1 MCSII
6 SSLSN
11 IKQDETNALYCT
23 VYIDK
28 RGMSHLTSG
37 LSTWSTSLPVHAS
50 HIRLFF
56 PATQVI
62 HAALKHHRQRV
73 SKHTLNKSVKIV
85 LDQLEGPC
93 HVILNRFTCI
103 FDFAIRIDVKLLAV
117 APGDSTKA
125 CLLQRIH

>member
-1 MCSII
+1 MCSNI
-6 SSLSN
+6 SSLFN
-11 IKQDETNALYCT
+11 IKQDETNAL
-23 VYIDK
+23 YIDK

-85 LDQLEGPC
+85 LDQTITVEGPC
-93 HVILNRFTCI
+93 HVIFNRFTCI
-103 FDFAIRIDVKLLAV
+103 FYFAIRIDVKLLAV